1 MLIETVLMS
10 EIIQKTKLSL
20 DHEEEEMLL
29 KHAEETKDF
38 DVNVVLSLDQKVSDQ
53 QVCPLAQFFFQLAF
67 CKKKSIDP
75 PHCQLSYQFS
85 VHTSGNVRP
94 MRQVKTI
101 TMPFLFMCWC
111 RGCVS

>member
-1 MLIETVLMS
+1 MLIETILMAD
-10 EIIQKTKLSL
+10 IIQKTKLSL
-20 DHEEEEMLL
+20 DHEEEEMLQ

-94 MRQVKTI
+94 MRRAKQSRR
-101 TMPFLFMCWC
+101 LFFYSCA
-111 RGCVS
+111 GVGVA